1 MKIWLKQKLNWIVMV
16 IAAVVALSF
25 IWTLIPGFSKL
36 PSNVDNMRIAVVDRD
51 QQQISQQVKN
61 GLKDN
66 LPFKQ
71 VSARKTNSGIKQQI
85 KNRDVSMVVVIPK
98 GFSANVQAGHPVQL
112 KYYRSTANGM
122 IETIAQKTA
131 VSQINSKVTEQIQ
144 SKTMTGMIARQM
156 QASSAS
162 QMQAQMQSKVQA
174 QIQAKIAAN
183 PQLAS
188 QAGQMAQQAQKA
200 AQANAQKQVMAR
212 ASAAAKKATSQL
224 TSKSEYVGTHH
235 YNYKYQQT
243 PMFFNM
249 GQYLGMM
256 LASIILVI
264 LFTSARFNIGNKYTA
279 FMSLQVSGILLAT
292 VTSVIAS
299 LALLCVEPVDH
310 FMSMFGIAWLF
321 DLAVF
326 EFSSMLALLCG
337 GLPSIIVQLPLFTS
351 QVIAGGAI
359 VPRFAMPSFYNWL
372 SKYTPMYQGIQAT
385 SNTMAGI
392 GHTAP
397 FITSLVWIAIISC
410 ILGFVFV
417 WLGYRAKEAKGLA
430 KLIPVKE

>member
-1 MKIWLKQKLNWIVMV
+1 MA

-25 IWTLIPGFSKL
+25 IWTLIPGFTKL
-36 PSNVDNMRIAVVDRD
+36 PSNVDNMRVAIVDRD
-51 QQQISQQVKN
+51 NKQISQQMKK

-66 LPFKQ
+66 LPFKN
-71 VSARKTNSGIKQQI
+71 VTAAKTNKGIKRQI
-85 KNRDVSMVVVIPK
+85 KNRDVSMVIIIPK
-98 GFSANVQAGHPVQL
+98 GFSSNVQTGKPVHM
-112 KYYRSTANGM
+112 KYYRGTANGM
-122 IETIAQKTA
+122 IETMAQKTA
-131 VSQINSKVTEQIQ
+131 VSQINSKVKEQIQ

-156 QASSAS
+156 QSEVAS
-162 QMQAQMQSKVQA
+162 QMQSKVQA
-174 QIQAKIAAN
+174 QVKAKIAAN

-188 QAGQMAQQAQKA
+188 HASQIAQQAQNA
-200 AQANAQKQVMAR
+200 ARAQAQKQVMAR
-212 ASAAAKKATSQL
+212 ASAAAKSATSQL
-224 TSKSEYVGTHH
+224 SSRSEYVGTHH

-256 LASIILVI
+256 LASIVLVI
-264 LFTSARFNIGNKYTA
+264 LFTSARFAVGNKFTA
-279 FMSLQVSGILLAT
+279 FMGMQVSGLLLAT
-292 VTSVIAS
+292 VTSIVAS
-299 LALLCVEPVDH
+299 LALLCVEPVNN

-321 DLAVF
+321 DVSVF
-326 EFSSMLALLCG
+326 EISSMLGLLCG

-372 SKYTPMYQGIQAT
+372 SNYTLMYQGIQAI

-397 FITSLVWIAIISC
+397 FISSLVWIAIISC
-410 ILGFVFV
+410 VLGLIFV
-417 WLGYRAKEAKGLA
+417 WSGYRSKEAKGLS
-430 KLIPVKE
+430 KLIPVKN